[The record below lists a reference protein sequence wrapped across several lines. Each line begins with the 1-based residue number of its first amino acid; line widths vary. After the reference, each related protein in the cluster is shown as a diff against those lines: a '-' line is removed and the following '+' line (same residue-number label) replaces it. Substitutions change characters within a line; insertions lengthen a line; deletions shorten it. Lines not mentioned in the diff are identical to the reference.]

1 MYNVL
6 AVPILYGSEILT
18 LRQKDKKL
26 LASIEMKFFR
36 RTASYTIFDDK
47 RNEEILENL
56 KVEPADEKLIR
67 FKSNWLRHVTRM
79 NKSMPKVMLN
89 YGTNGRRRLER
100 PLKRLLDK
108 VETGLSRPN

>member
-1 MYNVL
+1 
-6 AVPILYGSEILT
+6 
-18 LRQKDKKL
+18 
-26 LASIEMKFFR
+26 MKFFR

-56 KVEPADEKLIR
+56 KVEPGDEKLIR

-89 YGTNGRRRLER
+89 Y
-100 PLKRLLDK
+100 
-108 VETGLSRPN
+108 